1 MGQLVVNIGDLY
13 YVPQNV
19 TMLQFNEN
27 EHNDAVVPVGYYKT
41 VKPTKVVVVKKR
53 PNDIIE
59 VLYNGQKWDVDQRN
73 LYLLEKKCPS

>member
-41 VKPTKVVVVKKR
+41 VKPTKVVVVMILSKYSIMVRSGMLIKEIYIYWR
-53 PNDIIE
+53 KNARRKI
-59 VLYNGQKWDVDQRN
+59 Y
-73 LYLLEKKCPS
+73 